1 MKSPPSNDVMNAER
15 DFQRAQLYGFLST
28 AFLYPQENWT
38 EDLPQLGSL
47 AVDVDGLH
55 ELLSVGPFDLAE
67 LQGAFRRTFGLANP
81 LCYETEFGLPHEYRQ
96 SQELADISGFYRA
109 FGFTTGGQ
117 IRERPDHL
125 SVELEFMYALALKSW
140 RAASQDELEGLEICR
155 EAQRKFLGDHL
166 ARWLGALPEKPAQTP
181 ARSPYPELLRFAAA
195 YVGQDAA
202 ALGVPKDSSPSWDLT
217 PFDQDFSCEACPVR
231 PE

>member
-1 MKSPPSNDVMNAER
+1 MKSTASNDMLAAER

-38 EDLPQLGSL
+38 EDLPQLGPL
-47 AVDVDGLH
+47 AVDVDGLQ
-55 ELLSVGPFDLAE
+55 ELLSVGPFALDE

-109 FGFTTGGQ
+109 FGYTTGGQ

-125 SVELEFMYALALKSW
+125 SVELEFMHALALKSW
-140 RAASQDELEGLEICR
+140 RAAGQDETERLEICR

-166 ARWLGALPEKPAQTP
+166 ACWLGALPQKLAQSP
-181 ARSPYPELLRFAAA
+181 ARSPYPELLRFAAE
-195 YVGQDAA
+195 YVGRDAA
-202 ALGVPKDSSPSWDLT
+202 ALGVTQDSPPSSDLT
-217 PFDQDFSCEACPVR
+217 PFDLDFSCEACPVR